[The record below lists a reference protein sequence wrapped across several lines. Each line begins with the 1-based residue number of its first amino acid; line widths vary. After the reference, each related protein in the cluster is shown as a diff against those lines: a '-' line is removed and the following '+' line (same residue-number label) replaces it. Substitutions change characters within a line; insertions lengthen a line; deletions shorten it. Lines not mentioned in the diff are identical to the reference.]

1 MNIKSRH
8 FIEKEVST
16 ALPINS
22 HYRPTKGSN
31 SDLMGSFVIATNEE
45 NRLNFIHGS
54 LTPKIKNWFSG
65 FNNYDAKEEL
75 YITAVGN
82 LLKKVDYLH
91 LTMQLDQ
98 NLIDE
103 DEFDKELE
111 NEDKYLIKMNDSF
124 KSIDFNLVLSIT
136 NKLKNRNFSSDEIS
150 ELFSI
155 EVEKI
160 EDYIDHTNNYLL
172 K

>member
-1 MNIKSRH
+1 
-8 FIEKEVST
+8 
-16 ALPINS
+16 
-22 HYRPTKGSN
+22 
-31 SDLMGSFVIATNEE
+31 
-45 NRLNFIHGS
+45 
-54 LTPKIKNWFSG
+54 
-65 FNNYDAKEEL
+65 
-75 YITAVGN
+75 
-82 LLKKVDYLH
+82 
-91 LTMQLDQ
+91 MQLDQ

>member
-1 MNIKSRH
+1 MNIKSYH
-8 FIEKEVST
+8 FIDKEVST
-16 ALPINS
+16 AIPINS
-22 HYRPTKGSN
+22 HYRPTTGSN
-31 SDLMGSFVIATNEE
+31 SELMGSFVIATTEE

-65 FNNYDAKEEL
+65 FNNYEAKEDL
-75 YITAVGN
+75 YITALDN

-103 DEFDKELE
+103 NEFDKELE
-111 NEDKYLIKMNDSF
+111 NEDKYLIKINENF
-124 KSIDFNLVLSIT
+124 KNIDLNLILSIT

-160 EDYIDHTNNYLL
+160 EDYIDNQKNYLL
-172 K
+172 